1 MFAARMHV
9 VREQVI
15 VRDEVPLLGMI
26 PEPAGI
32 LNQFAVM
39 VNQGV
44 IDRNRAILAI
54 AGGRV
59 SLQPFQAMRI
69 DALDIPRSF
78 GQPAVEAGLVGGSGK
93 LTIDATDR
101 LMPSDEQAGQV
112 LGEVPARW
120 LVREQI
126 AKL

>member
-1 MFAARMHV
+1 MFATRMHI

-15 VRDEVPLLGMI
+15 VRDEMALLGMI

-39 VNQGV
+39 VDQGV
-44 IDRNRAILAI
+44 INRNRAILAI

-59 SLQPFQAMRI
+59 GLQPFQAMLV

-78 GQPAVEAGLVGGSGK
+78 RQPAVEAGLVGGGGK
-93 LTIDATDR
+93 LTIDAADC
-101 LMPSDEQAGQV
+101 LMLSDEQA
-112 LGEVPARW
+112 
-120 LVREQI
+120 
-126 AKL
+126 